1 MDWAIEGLSDLA
13 KQGFMRG
20 RKAPKPKKAEP
31 PIVACDECRDWH
43 RQGKHS
49 KTKAERTAMKRQ
61 SKLAPQG
68 AIDGDK
74 AYRGYLIRTHPFSGQ
89 IWIEKDG
96 FRISGAPS
104 VDEARKIIE
113 GLA

>member
-1 MDWAIEGLSDLA
+1 MNWAIEGLSDLA

-20 RKAPKPKKAEP
+20 RKASRAKKPALP
-31 PIVACDECRDWH
+31 VVACDECRDWH

-49 KTKAERTAMKRQ
+49 KTKAERVGMKKQ
-61 SKLAPQG
+61 AKPAPQG

-89 IWIEKDG
+89 VWIEKDG

-104 VDEARKIIE
+104 VDEARKIID